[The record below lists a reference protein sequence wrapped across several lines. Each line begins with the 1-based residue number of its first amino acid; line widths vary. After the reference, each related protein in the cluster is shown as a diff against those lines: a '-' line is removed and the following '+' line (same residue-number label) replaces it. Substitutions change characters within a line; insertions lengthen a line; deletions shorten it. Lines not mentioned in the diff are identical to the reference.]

1 MHMSRMILVLMIRN
15 EYVEFEG
22 YQRFQTMRNDEWVG
36 WGLGADA
43 MDRGVYVVAVAE
55 GDCGTLGWRKMCSER
70 KTQTFSFHGLLPSK
84 KKWREVEV
92 DEVRMWENES
102 SFNNS
107 IVNKVRHKSLVVE
120 VQEERAKVWGKLY
133 SKAND
138 GEKNSWKLIELRIH
152 RMKFRAVIFSS
163 MGKHFHHIFYIL
175 CMCMYLFCYLTHSCD
190 ESEKIKSQKNS
201 EAEGD
206 WVCLRKSWN
215 RVGKF

>member
-36 WGLGADA
+36 WGR
-43 MDRGVYVVAVAE
+43 MQWIVVYM
-55 GDCGTLGWRKMCSER
+55 LLQWRKEIAAHLGEGRCAVKEKHKHFHSMDSYRAKRSEER
-70 KTQTFSFHGLLPSK
+70 LRLTRWGCEKTNQVL
-84 KKWREVEV
+84 
-92 DEVRMWENES
+92 
-102 SFNNS
+102 NNS

-133 SKAND
+133 SNAND

-163 MGKHFHHIFYIL
+163 MGKYFHHILHTMYVHVLIL
-175 CMCMYLFCYLTHSCD
+175 LSNTQLWWKW
-190 ESEKIKSQKNS
+190 EN
-201 EAEGD
+201 
-206 WVCLRKSWN
+206 
-215 RVGKF
+215 